1 MSINDVNFKPLSD
14 GVTLYPGQRVIKIGN
29 RMFPVGIGNN
39 AMPVKGGSSAEFGY
53 INADGN
59 FQPVDLSGD
68 TPTDSGEARSVDLK
82 MFNTGVPL
90 PNVPSQPEEP
100 ETHWL
105 VDEHTVYAASGSDG
119 MIELVSGESLTNSGG
134 TVITDRAFDFAAS
147 ESVLD
152 FLISDDA
159 KWHMGDFTMEV
170 LCTPCQPSFSYPSVI
185 ATGDNWEN
193 NAMMLRFGNQGN
205 RSIGYFWNNVGDP
218 VTQGGDI
225 EYSNTEFRH
234 MAICRFGN
242 SVAIYDNGS
251 TVATAIVDR
260 VWNAASDNIIRLGAL
275 DKSTAKYVGK
285 IRWARISNI
294 ARYTSDFDAT
304 PLLEM

>member
-1 MSINDVNFKPLSD
+1 MINDANFKPLAE

-39 AMPVKGGSSAEFGY
+39 AMPAKGGSSTEFGY
-53 INADGN
+53 INSDGN

-68 TPTDSGEARSVDLK
+68 APADSGEARSVDLK

-90 PNVPSQPEEP
+90 PDVPSQPEEP

-119 MIELVSGESLTNSGG
+119 MTELVSGESLTNSGG
-134 TVITDRAFDFAAS
+134 TVIADRAFDFAAS

-159 KWHMGDFTMEV
+159 KWHMADFTMEV
-170 LCTPCQPSFSYPSVI
+170 VCTPCQPSFSYPTVL

-205 RSIGYFWNNVGDP
+205 RSIGYFWTGIGDP

-225 EYSNTEFRH
+225 TYSNSEFYH

-242 SVAIYDNGS
+242 QITIYANG
-251 TVATAIVDR
+251 TAVATATRDQ
-260 VWNAASDNIIRLGAL
+260 VWNVASDNIIRLGAL